1 MEQRDEFQGATVR
14 TYIYVWVGLLI
25 LTGMTVSVAGMGLGQ
40 LSVLVALV
48 IAGVKSGLVLLYFM
62 HLKYE
67 RGFLFKLI
75 MPGTILLLVLFIGMV
90 FTDIAFR

>member
-1 MEQRDEFQGATVR
+1 MEQRDDFQGAAPR
-14 TYIYVWVGLLI
+14 TYVYVWVGLLM

-67 RGFLFKLI
+67 RGLLFKLI
-75 MPGTILLLVLFIGMV
+75 IPGTILLLVLFIGMV

>member
-1 MEQRDEFQGATVR
+1 MEQRNNLQGPTAR
-14 TYIYVWVGLLI
+14 TYVCVWVGLLM
-25 LTGMTVSVAGMGLGQ
+25 LTGLTVSVAGRGLGK
-40 LSVLVALV
+40 LSVLVVLV
-48 IAGVKSGLVLLYFM
+48 IAGVKSGLILLYFM

-67 RGFLFKLI
+67 RGLLFKLI

>member
-1 MEQRDEFQGATVR
+1 MEQRNNLQEPTAR
-14 TYIYVWVGLLI
+14 TYVCVWVGLLM
-25 LTGMTVSVAGMGLGQ
+25 LTGLTVSMAGRGLGK
-40 LSVLVALV
+40 LSVLVVLV
-48 IAGVKSGLVLLYFM
+48 IAGVKSGLILLYFM

-67 RGFLFKLI
+67 RGLLFKLI

>member
-1 MEQRDEFQGATVR
+1 MEQRDEFQGPTVK
-14 TYIYVWVGLLI
+14 TYVYVWVGLLM

-75 MPGTILLLVLFIGMV
+75 MPGTILLLVLFIGIV